1 MKLKMHPFYFY
12 DYTTLIMDNYI
23 DSKAEGFKDEKAI
36 VTPSNIREL
45 QTGNIITKQLYVTH
59 IGYYPNA
66 TKHYRNRPNGG
77 TENIFIYCVKG
88 SGWIEH
94 GGIKHVLNRNN
105 AYIIPQGDPHSYGA
119 SKQDPWS
126 IYWMHFK
133 GENAG
138 AFVTMTNTVITIDDS
153 DSSRQQD
160 RIQLFEEIYQNLE
173 MGYRPE
179 NLEYISYCL
188 MYFFASIK
196 YLHQYREIN
205 KVKVNDVI
213 QESIIFMRNNLE
225 EYITLN
231 DIAKHVKYSK
241 SRFISL
247 FKEKTSYSPIVYY
260 NQLRIQRACAY
271 LQFSDLKL
279 KEISFRLGFYD
290 PFHFSKTFHQQ
301 MEISPSEYRKL
312 YKDE

>member
-1 MKLKMHPFYFY
+1 MNN
-12 DYTTLIMDNYI
+12 YTDT
-23 DSKAEGFKDEKAI
+23 KAEGFKDEKAI
-36 VTPSNIREL
+36 VTPYNIREL
-45 QTGNIITKQLYVTH
+45 QAKNNITKQLYVTH

-66 TKHYRNRPNGG
+66 KEHYRIRPNGG
-77 TENIFIYCVKG
+77 TENIFIYCNKG
-88 SGWIEH
+88 RGWIEH
-94 GGIKHVLNRNN
+94 GGVRHILNRNQ
-105 AYIIPQGDPHSYGA
+105 AYIIPKGDPHSYGA
-119 SKQDPWS
+119 DKQKPWS
-126 IYWMHFK
+126 IYWIHFK
-133 GENAG
+133 GENAPDF
-138 AFVTMTNTVITIDDS
+138 AAITNTVITIDDS

-205 KVKVNDVI
+205 KVKVDDVI
-213 QESIIFMRNNLE
+213 QKSIVFMKNNLE
-225 EYITLN
+225 EQITLD
-231 DIAKHVKYSK
+231 DIVEHVKYSK

-271 LQFSDLKL
+271 LQFSELKL

-290 PFHFSKTFHQQ
+290 PFHFSRAFQQQ
-301 MEISPSEYRKL
+301 MEISPSEYRKR
-312 YKDE
+312 YKDK